1 MIYNSTIIDN
11 PPDPVPGTELG
22 RSNVSMEKYYKP
34 KRKIHMIKHKDF
46 TFMMISAFL
55 CAALFGVKV
64 TGTAVHTLIGLL
76 LGILSTVHLFAK
88 WKKYR
93 FMPVNIRRI
102 DQILILS
109 YLFILISGIISHL
122 TAGMLLFKI
131 IHKLS
136 SLVFCIGL
144 IGHVIQHK
152 KYLIKA

>member
-1 MIYNSTIIDN
+1 
-11 PPDPVPGTELG
+11 
-22 RSNVSMEKYYKP
+22 
-34 KRKIHMIKHKDF
+34 MIKHKDF
-46 TFMMISAFL
+46 AFMMISALL
-55 CAALFGVKV
+55 CAALFGVKI
-64 TGTAVHTLIGLL
+64 TGTAFHTLIGLL
-76 LGILSTVHLFAK
+76 LGILSTIHLFAK

-109 YLFILISGIISHL
+109 FLFILISGIISHL
-122 TAGMLLFKI
+122 TAGLLLFNI

-144 IGHVIQHK
+144 IGHVVQHK